1 MHFVVSPLD
10 ASNLQTQALKRNPYS
25 WDKLMFMLCLH
36 GLWVQP
42 DGRYSPFFPQEL
54 LEIEAELR
62 KVAAELRE
70 LRRG

>member
-1 MHFVVSPLD
+1 MLVQLFF
-10 ASNLQTQALKRNPYS
+10 NL
-25 WDKLMFMLCLH
+25 
-36 GLWVQP
+36 
-42 DGRYSPFFPQEL
+42 QEL

>member
-1 MHFVVSPLD
+1 MLSVSMTTAAD
-10 ASNLQTQALKRNPYS
+10 AGSFGASGAFLAKPRLLQLKDLLLFS
-25 WDKLMFMLCLH
+25 
-36 GLWVQP
+36 
-42 DGRYSPFFPQEL
+42 QEL

>member
-1 MHFVVSPLD
+1 MQPFLLFMGSGC
-10 ASNLQTQALKRNPYS
+10 NLMGDIL
-25 WDKLMFMLCLH
+25 L
-36 GLWVQP
+36 
-42 DGRYSPFFPQEL
+42 FFPPQEL

>member
-1 MHFVVSPLD
+1 MLSLSLSVQITNALIPGLCNCFF
-10 ASNLQTQALKRNPYS
+10 NL
-25 WDKLMFMLCLH
+25 
-36 GLWVQP
+36 
-42 DGRYSPFFPQEL
+42 QEL

>member
-1 MHFVVSPLD
+1 MSVVPLVYTVTPLCGPE
-10 ASNLQTQALKRNPYS
+10 SNL
-25 WDKLMFMLCLH
+25 
-36 GLWVQP
+36 
-42 DGRYSPFFPQEL
+42 FFLLFVCFIFFLQEL

>member
-1 MHFVVSPLD
+1 MQPFLLFLGCG
-10 ASNLQTQALKRNPYS
+10 SNLMGDIL
-25 WDKLMFMLCLH
+25 L
-36 GLWVQP
+36 
-42 DGRYSPFFPQEL
+42 FFSPQEL